1 MATPLKLNTGGP
13 LTGNKPA
20 LRTAGAA
27 APRLRLKGA
36 NGQPIAPKTAA
47 PAAPKTAAPAA
58 PKTAAPAAQAEAA
71 AAKAAEETAAAE
83 AAALQ
88 AEQEAA
94 AQAAAEAEAARL
106 AQEEYDRQMEEYNRQ
121 MEEYNRQMAEFKA
134 AEEAAAAAAAAEAE
148 AAASA
153 EAEAKAAAA
162 QAEADAAAAAVAAQT
177 LSGADTAAEAKAAQA
192 KLRAAAKPA
201 PKPGVAKSVPKP
213 GVAKAAPKPGAALGA
228 GALGKAGKPAAKK
241 APAAAP
247 AAAPAEGAPAAEGQ
261 MSEEDMAARD
271 AYLAALQATAE
282 QRPIWKSPI
291 FLAGVGVLVVL
302 AGGCTYWVIQDNA
315 KKERVQKHR
324 DYIKKLLIRAQNINQ
339 KGVETMADA
348 RTKGVDV
355 TCSVK
360 DAKALLEVVVDPF
373 VKGETGKPLYGNAPE
388 GVAQNACLLIGL
400 AAEAD
405 PDINKLVFE
414 TLGKKC
420 DKIKPSLFHWQI
432 QRLAITDSKGLN
444 AKFRKLAEE
453 VNAKPDWKKKNEVLS
468 YIWEAM
474 GLRVTEK
481 DVPEILKLLKDE
493 KTDPQLANNLSICLD
508 NILQMMDDPA
518 AKAEIGDKIFDGL
531 SEKLRRTMAPTLAK
545 ACSAKALDFYKNELK
560 DHGTWKRGAGLTF
573 LGYWGNDEVL
583 DYVLTLKEE
592 AKGNEQETRQVN
604 EVIGTIFRQNRD
616 RSDAEAEKLLKLYF
630 GDVFQDTGK
639 LQDIINK
646 TDPDSTLYVGDGS
659 PELEKLKEERKSL
672 ESAQQEKKRLVK
684 SLAVLNDY
692 KWVTNLLERL
702 SKDADDDIALD
713 AKKAME
719 KVKENAVQA
728 ANAREQYKSR
738 EK

>member
-20 LRTAGAA
+20 LRPAGAA

-58 PKTAAPAAQAEAA
+58 PKTAAPAAAAEA
-71 AAKAAEETAAAE
+71 AAKAAEEQAAAE

-88 AEQEAA
+88 AEQEAAA

-106 AQEEYDRQMEEYNRQ
+106 AQEEYERQMEEYNRQ

-134 AEEAAAAAAAAEAE
+134 AEEAAAAEA
-148 AAASA
+148 
-153 EAEAKAAAA
+153 AAAA
-162 QAEADAAAAAVAAQT
+162 QAEADAAAAAAAAQT
-177 LSGADTAAEAKAAQA
+177 LSDAGAAAEAQAAQA

-201 PKPGVAKSVPKP
+201 PKPGAVKTAPKP
-213 GVAKAAPKPGAALGA
+213 GAAKPAPKPGAALGA
-228 GALGKAGKPAAKK
+228 GALGKAGKPAAKN
-241 APAAAP
+241 AAP
-247 AAAPAEGAPAAEGQ
+247 AASAPVAEPAADGQ
-261 MSEEDMAARD
+261 ESEEELAARD

-348 RTKGVDV
+348 RAKGVDV

-405 PDINKLVFE
+405 DDINKLVFE

-420 DKIKPSLFHWQI
+420 EKIKPSLFHWQI

-453 VNAKPDWKKKNEVLS
+453 VSAKPDWKKKNEVLS

-545 ACSAKALDFYKNELK
+545 ACSAKALDFYKSELK

-573 LGYWGNDEVL
+573 LGYWGNDDVL

-639 LQDIINK
+639 LQDLICK

-692 KWVTNLLERL
+692 KWVTNLLDRL
-702 SKDADDDIALD
+702 SKDADSDIAID
-713 AKKAME
+713 AKKALE
-719 KVKENAVQA
+719 KVKENAVEA